1 MSAKRIN
8 NRVAIYDT
16 TLRDGAQG
24 EGVSFSS
31 AGKRNM
37 VKRLDAF
44 GVDYIEGGF
53 AGSNKKD
60 MDLFE
65 ALKDVKLRHARLV
78 AFGSTRRARKSV
90 EEDPFVA
97 SLLKAATPTVTIYGK
112 TWKLHV
118 KDVLRTSV
126 RENFAMIA
134 DTVSHLKQHGR
145 EVFFD
150 AEHFFDGYKDDPA
163 FATQALHAAAEA
175 GVDAV
180 VLCDTNGGT
189 LPHDIYA
196 ITRDVMA
203 SVGVPVGIHA
213 HNDTGVGVANALEA
227 VRAGAVQVQ
236 GTING
241 YGERCGNANLC
252 AIIPALQLKMGKRC
266 LPPASIKKLR
276 EVSLYVDDLVN
287 LPHNQR
293 MPFVGKSAF
302 AHKGG
307 PHVNAVKK
315 NPATFEH
322 IDPAEVGNER
332 HILVSELSGGTNVL
346 LKAIELGI
354 GRKDSEKG
362 ARDILAALKHLES
375 QGYAFEAA
383 DASFKILVQKVLKKH
398 KSFFNLKGFR
408 VIIEKRSQDEPCV
421 SEASVQLQ
429 VGEEMEHTVSEGDGP
444 VDALNGA
451 LRKALSRFYP
461 GIEDVALTDYR
472 VRILDP
478 GEATAA
484 TTRVLIESGDGEET
498 WGTVGVSENL
508 IEASWEALVDGVEYK
523 LFREEQKRR
532 EGKRKRKA

>member
-1 MSAKRIN
+1 MS
-8 NRVAIYDT
+8 NRRSHTHIAIYDT

-31 AGKRNM
+31 AGKLNM
-37 VKRLDAF
+37 VKRLDTF

-60 MDLFE
+60 MDLFK
-65 ALKDVKLRHARLV
+65 ALKDVKLKHARLV
-78 AFGSTRRARKSV
+78 AFGSTRRARKPV
-90 EEDPFVA
+90 DADPFVA
-97 SLLKAATPTVTIYGK
+97 SLLQAGTPTVTIFGK

-134 DTVSHLKQHGR
+134 DTVAFLKQHGR

-163 FATQALHAAAEA
+163 FALQALHAAAEA

-189 LPHDIYA
+189 LPHDLYA
-196 ITRDVMA
+196 ITRDAVSA
-203 SVGVPVGIHA
+203 VGVPVGIHA

-252 AIIPALQLKMGKRC
+252 AIIPALQLKMGKGC
-266 LPPASIKKLR
+266 IPPANMKKLR
-276 EVSLYVDDLVN
+276 EISLYVDDLVN

-315 NPATFEH
+315 NPVTFEH
-322 IDPAEVGNER
+322 IDPVEVGNER

-354 GRKDSEKG
+354 GRKDSEQG

-421 SEASVQLQ
+421 SEASVQVQ
-429 VGEEMEHTVSEGDGP
+429 VGDELEHTVSEGDGP

-461 GIEDVALTDYR
+461 GIEDVVLTDYR

-484 TTRVLIESGDGEET
+484 TTRVLIESGDGTET
-498 WGTVGVSENL
+498 WGTVGVSYNI
-508 IEASWEALVDGVEYK
+508 IEASWRALVDSFEYYI
-523 LFREEQKRR
+523 LRSQ
-532 EGKRKRKA
+532 A